1 MANAL
6 AIAAVSQVLQH
17 LLQAGATRDDLEMFL
32 DREVRVTV
40 QPPGDD
46 GQLAR
51 INLFMYHALE
61 SAHARSAG
69 APHFDQDG
77 ERVNYAP
84 LLLDLRYC
92 VTAYA
97 SDDFQSE
104 ILLGSAVTAL
114 HEMPVLSRQNVLAVL
129 EQDGSETSLL
139 HSGLAEQVER
149 IRIRHRNL
157 SEDTASRVWSAF
169 QTPYRA
175 SAFYEVSVVII
186 QRKAASQASIPVLER
201 RIFTQPNL
209 LPVGPSLNAEET
221 VSVVAGEQ
229 VTLRGLNLEGTARQL
244 EGRSLLGDDP
254 APINLPD
261 AADPVQEV
269 AFQMPNTWPIGIYQV
284 SLYAD
289 RNDGRGLRQSNS
301 VTLRVLPDVTNYT
314 IQRSPAPESLVTVI
328 AQLSPSVQAGQIA
341 ELRVNDA
348 GLAAPQLIANSN
360 SVTFEGLD
368 IEAQQDA
375 VLRVSIDGLESRW
388 IDRTTEPP
396 SLLASAQEDIP

>member
-201 RIFTQPNL
+201 
-209 LPVGPSLNAEET
+209 
-221 VSVVAGEQ
+221 
-229 VTLRGLNLEGTARQL
+229 
-244 EGRSLLGDDP
+244 
-254 APINLPD
+254 
-261 AADPVQEV
+261 
-269 AFQMPNTWPIGIYQV
+269 
-284 SLYAD
+284 
-289 RNDGRGLRQSNS
+289 
-301 VTLRVLPDVTNYT
+301 
-314 IQRSPAPESLVTVI
+314 
-328 AQLSPSVQAGQIA
+328 
-341 ELRVNDA
+341 
-348 GLAAPQLIANSN
+348 
-360 SVTFEGLD
+360 
-368 IEAQQDA
+368 
-375 VLRVSIDGLESRW
+375 
-388 IDRTTEPP
+388 
-396 SLLASAQEDIP
+396 